1 MCVYVCVWQRFLV
14 KYSFNSPLSVTSHHL
29 NSVSKASFLVPFP
42 FLLTSTTTFLFSALL
57 WTPTPN
63 SLITLLWGDVP
74 SFFIFF
80 LPSPSL
86 HPSLTLSGCHCVRIY
101 LELNYSLENW
111 RAIKETGTMSGP
123 CVCVCVCMRTCL
135 IECVDARMLSCVCEC
150 VRERESEYRSK
161 LEERDY
167 IETRGNRTRSPA
179 ALLTA

>member
-1 MCVYVCVWQRFLV
+1 MRGRGFSV
-14 KYSFNSPLSVTSHHL
+14 KYSFNSPLSVTSHHF
-29 NSVSKASFLVPFP
+29 NSVSKARFLVPFP
-42 FLLTSTTTFLFSALL
+42 FLLTSTTTFLFSAPL
-57 WTPTPN
+57 WTPTPY

-74 SFFIFF
+74 SFLIFF

-111 RAIKETGTMSGP
+111 RAIKETGTMSGL
-123 CVCVCVCMRTCL
+123 VCVYMRTCL
-135 IECVDARMLSCVCEC
+135 IECVDACMLSCVCE
-150 VRERESEYRSK
+150 RESKCRSR